1 MGVKAN
7 IDMDTDVDAV
17 EADGDLGATGAT
29 CALAAAN
36 GLMECTIGTLPVGG
50 TSTVVFMVTAENA
63 GPDRATNVESDMVL
77 PAGLTFGS
85 TGEPDMD
92 TAAATADA
100 GVTVTTASGGST
112 TMLMAGRR
120 DECGAGAGRSGQLV
134 VQGTRC
140 A

>member
-7 IDMDTDVDAV
+7 IDMDTDVDVV

-29 CALAAAN
+29 CALAAAD
-36 GLMECTIGTLPVGG
+36 GPVECTIGTLP
-50 TSTVVFMVTAENA
+50 A
-63 GPDRATNVESDMVL
+63 R
-77 PAGLTFGS
+77 LTFGS
-85 TGEPDMD
+85 TGEQYMD
-92 TAAATADA
+92 TVVATADA
-100 GVTVTTASGGST
+100 GASRTLTTGGTVMRASGEST

-120 DECGAGAGRSGQLV
+120 DECGAGAGRSGRLV